1 MADTEIYQNYFDRYT
16 SLVKETNIADAL
28 NNQDAALEDFFNKIS
43 EEKSGYAY
51 AEGKWTL
58 KEMLQH
64 MIDTERIFTYRALAV
79 ARGEKINLPGFDEN
93 EYADNADAAR
103 RSWASLTEEMRV
115 VRKSTKL
122 LYASFS
128 DAMLEL
134 EGKANNNLCKVKTIG
149 FIIPGH
155 VTHHLRVAYERYLYI
170 TY

>member
-16 SLVKETNIADAL
+16 SLVKETNVADAL
-28 NNQDAALEDFFNKIS
+28 NNQDALLEDFFSKIS
-43 EEKSGYAY
+43 EEKSNYAY

-93 EYADNADAAR
+93 EYADNADAGR
-103 RSWASLTEEMRV
+103 RSWASLTEEMRI
-115 VRKSTKL
+115 VRKSTKI

-134 EGKANNNLCKVKTIG
+134 EGKANNNPCKVKTIG

-155 VTHHLRVAYERYLYI
+155 VTHHLRVADERYL
-170 TY
+170 